1 MMSVPKLSSM
11 KPVSW
16 DLGGQ
21 EHLQDE
27 KSAAIA
33 GNYCATFF
41 WVGGVCVAGGGEHRA
56 AQDLHLHLNMWW
68 CGVSLQCL
76 HDSASTFPH
85 TLVMWKKPNLK
96 EDAQGLSYQP

>member
-41 WVGGVCVAGGGEHRA
+41 WVGGVCVWGGEHRA